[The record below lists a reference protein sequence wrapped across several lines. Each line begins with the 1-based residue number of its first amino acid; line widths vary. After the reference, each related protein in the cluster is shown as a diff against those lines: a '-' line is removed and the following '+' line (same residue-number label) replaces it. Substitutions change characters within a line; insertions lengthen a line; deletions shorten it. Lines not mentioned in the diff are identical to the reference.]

1 LIFVFDGPAKPKWIP
16 AFAGM
21 TAGRARASH
30 VARRAPA
37 KLRVSPEPFV
47 TARLV
52 LCTCP
57 DAPTASR
64 LARTLV
70 DERLAAC
77 VNVIGAVT
85 STYRW
90 NGEVHVDDEA
100 LLVIKTMADRFEALE
115 SRLVALHPYDVPE
128 VLAIEPAAGAA
139 PYLAWLER
147 ETRPA

>member
-1 LIFVFDGPAKPKWIP
+1 
-16 AFAGM
+16 
-21 TAGRARASH
+21 
-30 VARRAPA
+30 
-37 KLRVSPEPFV
+37 V
-47 TARLV
+47 TARIV
-52 LCTCP
+52 FCTCP
-57 DAPTASR
+57 DARTASS

-77 VNVIGAVT
+77 VNVIEGVA

-90 NGEVHVDDEA
+90 NGEVKVDDEV
-100 LLVIKTMADRFEALE
+100 LLVIKTMADRFEAMQA
-115 SRLVALHPYDVPE
+115 RLFALHPYDVPE

>member
-1 LIFVFDGPAKPKWIP
+1 
-16 AFAGM
+16 M
-21 TAGRARASH
+21 N
-30 VARRAPA
+30 
-37 KLRVSPEPFV
+37 
-47 TARLV
+47 ARLV

-57 DAPTASR
+57 NRDTAAG

-77 VNVIGAVT
+77 VNAVPGIV

-90 NGEVHVDDEA
+90 QDAVHVDEEV
-100 LLVIKTMADRFEALE
+100 LLVIKTTAGRFEAMQA
-115 SRLVALHPYDVPE
+115 RLVELHPYDVPE

-139 PYLAWLER
+139 PYLAWLDR